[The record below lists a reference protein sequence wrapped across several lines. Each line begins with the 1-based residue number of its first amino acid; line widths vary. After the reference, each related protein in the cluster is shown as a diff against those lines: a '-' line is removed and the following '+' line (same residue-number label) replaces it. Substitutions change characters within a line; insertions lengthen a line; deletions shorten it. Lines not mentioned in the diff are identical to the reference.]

1 MQFAILI
8 YETPEAFN
16 ERTGEKA
23 AAYWSTWSAYFGA
36 LGDKTQ
42 SGACL
47 KGPATGTVVRQTGAG
62 RSVQDGPYAD
72 TKEQLGG
79 FAIIDA
85 GSLEDAL
92 AWAERCP
99 AAAQGAVE
107 VRPVLPM
114 AEVPE
119 MQAAK
124 AVEPTS

>member
-8 YETPEAFN
+8 YESPEAFA

-36 LGDKTQ
+36 LGDQTR

-47 KGPATGTVVRQTGAG
+47 KGPETGALVRVNGKG
-62 RSVQDGPYAD
+62 REVQDGPYAD

-79 FAIIDA
+79 FAIIEA
-85 GSLEDAL
+85 ESLEDAL

-99 AAAQGAVE
+99 AASAGAVE
-107 VRPVLPM
+107 VRPVQPM
-114 AEVPE
+114 AEIPE
-119 MQAAK
+119 MQ
-124 AVEPTS
+124 S